1 VDFETIRVT
10 SQAQVYDLLLTATSP
25 VSHHDPAVQD
35 DSNVQLQNRRKQL
48 LHREEYWAQE
58 VPQAAIDRFCAA
70 NPVPPDVVDVL
81 RDTPFPFYAACALT
95 VLFLDAY
102 NTGDGYGVFS
112 GPERYGRLND
122 RMAHAAQRAFGL
134 FRYWDLL
141 CDSLQVPVFAG
152 RENER
157 LMGFLALPRGLQEQM
172 LRAIHQDHRAIG
184 AVARQWHTLLKCRDP
199 KYAAEHGSPVTGE
212 PAVPTYAADEIAP
225 GSPEV
230 VVAEVP
236 CAVTANSLR
245 HQVVREPGMLHL
257 FGRLGLTPGIPGQG
271 PVPPGVEALFDN
283 GGNID
288 SGAKEPTGA
297 FLLGIRVRQM
307 YPLLDLLSGCCDGFN
322 LGEGRLQC
330 HSVLICR
337 ENREAL
343 AGTPAEDDPAVEVSA
358 YDLLD
363 NETITRQA
371 GRTGLGQMIV
381 NSEVLAAGARM
392 LFRCILPPHTPTL
405 THGAYLAAVRTY
417 LDNVPSIAGGAAR
430 GYGFVRAEWAGK
442 PDVDGDPLVEYEAHI
457 DANREQL
464 RAGLCDGTFCT
475 GSVLVS

>member
-1 VDFETIRVT
+1 MSFHVLTGVFVHESSTFKKGETTLQDF
-10 SQAQVYDLLLTATSP
+10 
-25 VSHHDPAVQD
+25 HDDVLD
-35 DSNVQLQNRRKQL
+35 IG
-48 LHREEYWAQE
+48 
-58 VPQAAIDRFCAA
+58 QAAIDRFCAA

-225 GSPEV
+225 GSPER
-230 VVAEVP
+230 A
-236 CAVTANSLR
+236 
-245 HQVVREPGMLHL
+245 
-257 FGRLGLTPGIPGQG
+257 
-271 PVPPGVEALFDN
+271 
-283 GGNID
+283 GG
-288 SGAKEPTGA
+288 S
-297 FLLGIRVRQM
+297 R
-307 YPLLDLLSGCCDGFN
+307 
-322 LGEGRLQC
+322 
-330 HSVLICR
+330 
-337 ENREAL
+337 
-343 AGTPAEDDPAVEVSA
+343 GT
-358 YDLLD
+358 
-363 NETITRQA
+363 RW
-371 GRTGLGQMIV
+371 
-381 NSEVLAAGARM
+381 
-392 LFRCILPPHTPTL
+392 
-405 THGAYLAAVRTY
+405 
-417 LDNVPSIAGGAAR
+417 PSTGAAR
-430 GYGFVRAEWAGK
+430 AR
-442 PDVDGDPLVEYEAHI
+442 P
-457 DANREQL
+457 
-464 RAGLCDGTFCT
+464 
-475 GSVLVS
+475 S